1 MDLLIREWSQ
11 LSASSFR
18 PTYENA
24 TGEPGIPESS
34 VEVSGLERGYGETLE
49 IGEPLEYFRKKMESL
64 EEQASKQDYENILVT
79 LDYNGVNG
87 RVDESGITNFKAA
100 EEAVNYLKSLGV
112 DLAVNTGWGA
122 RTAEKI
128 AESLEV
134 DHWIAESGALMSL
147 DGEKEVLYEDAGD
160 EIDDAYADACQEKF
174 EAFAQIDSGMAVQ
187 PNESRAVDATYYTSE
202 EGEDMGN
209 VSEHFH
215 SLENSQSF
223 DDLLAEIENFDGF
236 KVEDGEVIFENSK
249 ENASVMNDLLK
260 KYQPMEYIEIDRRD
274 EDLVLTSFD
283 MSEGREASEN
293 ERMDIADSIDQVMDA
308 DNEHHGDWCM
318 DTMIE
323 TPGEMNKTTGA
334 FDMAEKLYGGLEDT
348 LIVNFDDKHVFDLP
362 EDTEADGINMNI
374 KGAPAVEQARNEE
387 LPYTDFYNIVD
398 GALAL
403 SQKVPG
409 WKG

>member
-1 MDLLIREWSQ
+1 MTLLIRKWSQ

-18 PTYENA
+18 PTYENT
-24 TGEPGIPESS
+24 TGEPGIPGSP

-49 IGEPLEYFRKKMESL
+49 IGEPLEYFREKMESL
-64 EEQASKQDYENILVT
+64 KEQASQQDYENILVT

-112 DLAVNTGWGA
+112 DVAVNTGWGA

-147 DGEKEVLYEDAGD
+147 DGEKELLYEDAGD
-160 EIDDAYADACQEKF
+160 EIDDAYAEACQEKF

-187 PNESRAVDATYYTSE
+187 PNESRAVDATYYTSKD
-202 EGEDMGN
+202 GKDMGN
-209 VSEHFH
+209 VGEHFH
-215 SLENSQSF
+215 SLENSHSF

-236 KVEDGEVIFENSK
+236 EVGDREVIFKNNK

-260 KYQPMEYIEIDRRD
+260 KYRPMEYVEIDRRD
-274 EDLVLTSFD
+274 QDLVLTSFD
-283 MSEGREASEN
+283 TSEGREASEN
-293 ERMDIADSIDQVMDA
+293 ERMDIADSIDQLMDA

-323 TPGEMNKTTGA
+323 TPEEMNKTTGA
-334 FDMAEKLYGGLEDT
+334 LDMAGKMYGGLEDT

-374 KGAPAVEQARNEE
+374 TGAPAAEQARNEE
-387 LPYTDFYNIVD
+387 MPYTDFYNIVD
-398 GALAL
+398 GVLAL
-403 SQKVPG
+403 SQKLPR
-409 WKG
+409 WHK